1 MSLVKFSHTVF
12 AMPFALTGF
21 VYGYAVLGEG
31 IDFGN
36 LLLVILAMVFARN
49 AAMGFNRYAD
59 RDIDALN
66 SRTRT
71 REIPSGLVSPWSVK
85 LFILFNALFFII
97 TAAFINRLSFILSFP
112 ALALILGYSLVKRF
126 SSMSHYV
133 LGLALAIAPA
143 GAFIAVTGTLN
154 LAAAVLSSVVLLWV
168 SGFDIIYSLADVNFD
183 KNHSLHSV
191 PQAVGIKNALRI
203 SSAGH
208 MMILPLLILFYYAVN
223 SRIELLGLIY
233 MFGALVFLV
242 LLFWQHRI
250 VSSDD
255 LSRVNAAFFTA
266 NGIASLVFAI
276 FTITDLLI

>member
-21 VYGYAVLGEG
+21 VYGYAVSGEG
-31 IDFGN
+31 IDFWN